1 MIVTRVRSALSADGR
16 FFSVQFAK
24 QKGNESEVVSQS
36 KSSQIPVCLFQ
47 SMAEPAIILVITFFL
62 FFGKIAEIRNDI
74 TEHTS
79 SPLISITV

>member
-1 MIVTRVRSALSADGR
+1 MIVTRVRSALSSDGR

-24 QKGNESEVVSQS
+24 QKSNESEVVSQS
-36 KSSQIPVCLFQ
+36 KSSQISVCLFQ

-74 TEHTS
+74 TEYTS